1 MVQRGREVGNCWGHF
16 TVTAPNM
23 QRLCVCNRMR
33 SPAEPSAPPSPREEQ
48 QLRAGLRL
56 KEAREEVETEET
68 SSEGRDTKLSISW
81 LSGRVESHQPQR
93 PVRRGHE
100 RWGHEHS
107 VRLW

>member
-1 MVQRGREVGNCWGHF
+1 M
-16 TVTAPNM
+16 
-23 QRLCVCNRMR
+23 
-33 SPAEPSAPPSPREEQ
+33 
-48 QLRAGLRL
+48 
-56 KEAREEVETEET
+56 EAREEVETEET
-68 SSEGRDTKLSISW
+68 SSEGKDTKLSISW